1 MKKDSFEWLVN
12 RCSNHPR
19 FLGSQARGGIP
30 VEIQVATVLWRFS
43 STHYGYAQARR
54 TLGIS
59 DGSYGNF
66 TKRFLDAMIDA
77 SADLIQWP
85 TNDPIASNNIA
96 QGFSDLSTPV
106 KKILPNV
113 VGAMDGKLVVIQ
125 KPAKDGN
132 AFVDRKNNPSLSLMA
147 VCDASTKFLFIH
159 TGDSGNKIP

>member
-1 MKKDSFEWLVN
+1 M
-12 RCSNHPR
+12 H
-19 FLGSQARGGIP
+19 FLAP
-30 VEIQVATVLWRFS
+30 VQTEITDLA
-43 STHYGYAQARR
+43 HYGYAQARR

-106 KKILPNV
+106 KKTLPNV

-125 KPAKDGN
+125 KRAKDGN
-132 AFVDRKNNPSLSLMA
+132 AFVDRKNNPARNVTGMLRSYPRLCLSLMA